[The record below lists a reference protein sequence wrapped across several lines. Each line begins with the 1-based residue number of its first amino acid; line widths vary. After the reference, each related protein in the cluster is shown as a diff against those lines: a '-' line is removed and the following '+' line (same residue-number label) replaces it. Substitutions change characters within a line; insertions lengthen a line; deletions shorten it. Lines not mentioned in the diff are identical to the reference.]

1 MSLACVYDKWRR
13 KPISWVGS
21 SGRDKSGWIRS
32 LPLFS
37 TGASKKGAMNAAG
50 KAKRE
55 RAPQGSQEE
64 HCWKQG
70 SCPSGSLSKMG
81 VI

>member
-13 KPISWVGS
+13 KPISCVGS
-21 SGRDKSGWIRS
+21 PGSVKSGWIC

-37 TGASKKGAMNAAG
+37 TGANKKGAMNAAG
-50 KAKRE
+50 EGKERE
-55 RAPQGSQEE
+55 PHKTARKSIAENKVLVPVV
-64 HCWKQG
+64 
-70 SCPSGSLSKMG
+70 LFKMG

>member
-1 MSLACVYDKWRR
+1 MSLACIYDKWRR

-21 SGRDKSGWIRS
+21 PGRDKSGWICS

-37 TGASKKGAMNAAG
+37 TVTNKKGAMNAAEEG
-50 KAKRE
+50 KERE
-55 RAPQGSQEE
+55 PHKVARKSIAENKVLVPLV
-64 HCWKQG
+64 
-70 SCPSGSLSKMG
+70 LSKMG